1 VFQKPSSCYLAQ
13 ALKYGL
19 DFTALD
25 LIANNAAK
33 SIKKT
38 YSFLGCFTFEDLH
51 AIAWTGIM
59 SAISQSRF
67 ISVKNK
73 AAYCFTFAK
82 GYCQHELQRKSRMVR
97 IPYSIWSAEPGLS
110 SSHLSYSWENLPEP
124 RTQQNCPEFSNL
136 LLELAG
142 SISSQDYNK
151 ILNGSF
157 NVSKTTQ
164 NIIAKIKNIHEQEN
178 AM

>member
-1 VFQKPSSCYLAQ
+1 MTKKPSSCYLAQ
-13 ALKYGL
+13 ALKYEL

-97 IPYSIWSAEPGLS
+97 TPYSIWSAEPGLS
-110 SSHLSYSWENLPEP
+110 SCHLSYSWENLPEP
-124 RTQQNCPEFSNL
+124 GTSLETKFSL
-136 LLELAG
+136 ELLELAG
-142 SISSQDYNK
+142 TISSQDYNK
-151 ILNGSF
+151 ILNGNF

-164 NIIAKIKNIHEQEN
+164 DIIAKIKKIHEQEN
-178 AM
+178 AV